1 MDLLLAGKTA
11 IVTGAS
17 KGIGLAV
24 ATALAR
30 EGTTV
35 VMAARGKNVL
45 EQACAQIR
53 SDGGKALALPADTTD
68 RAAISELV
76 ASTVGNF
83 GNVDILVN
91 AAAQAADATK
101 SAAMDELRD
110 SDLLHEIDTKVL
122 GYLRCAQAVVPH
134 MTQSGWGRIVN
145 VSGLGARTTGSTFN
159 SIRNVSVAAMTKN
172 LADELGRTGIN
183 VTAVHPGMTVT
194 ERTEDLLE
202 RMAAASGEE
211 VSAVKKRFA
220 DGTSIGRMVTSAEV
234 ADFITFLCSPRSVAV
249 TGDAIPVGGGQRGV
263 IHY

>member
-1 MDLLLAGKTA
+1 MRKFALRAVEA
-11 IVTGAS
+11 
-17 KGIGLAV
+17 LAV
-24 ATALAR
+24 PT
-30 EGTTV
+30 
-35 VMAARGKNVL
+35 
-45 EQACAQIR
+45 
-53 SDGGKALALPADTTD
+53 DTTN
-68 RAAISELV
+68 RGAIGELV
-76 ASTVGNF
+76 ESTMANF

-101 SAAMDELRD
+101 SPNVNELRD

-134 MTQSGWGRIVN
+134 MTRSGWGRIVN

-202 RMAAASGEE
+202 RMAAASGED
-211 VSAVKKRFA
+211 VSAVKKRFD

-234 ADFITFLCSPRSVAV
+234 ADFIAFLCSPRSIAV